1 VRSSGYILKVFF
13 TITLLLFFHSLS
25 PAEMAGQTT
34 GTVIIINETPHPV
47 EISVGQYDFF
57 GKRSWRPLVRTSP
70 GSYIDLPDVRIGTFF
85 KALYSDRSS
94 GSKFQRTIEISNF
107 TQGIFKVTLTGP

>member
-1 VRSSGYILKVFF
+1 MRARGYILKVFF
-13 TITLLLFFHSLS
+13 MFALLLVS
-25 PAEMAGQTT
+25 PSWSQAETSDQTA

-57 GKRSWRPLVRTSP
+57 GKRSWRPLVRIRPRSF
-70 GSYIDLPDVRIGTFF
+70 IDLPDVRIGTFF
-85 KALYSDRSS
+85 KALYTDTSS
-94 GSKFQRTIEISNF
+94 GSEFQRTIEISNF